1 MNLLYHNDHNHIKC
15 HTQTPVIIS
24 ATPLL
29 YRKAEILVISLH
41 GKAKLSSRLTVSMSM
56 NFIRYYKIQAS
67 KNVCIERLSK
77 MFYSERQM
85 TVQYS

>member
-1 MNLLYHNDHNHIKC
+1 MRVSISNAPLIGEPHCLNIDKHVISLYHNDHNHIKC

-41 GKAKLSSRLTVSMSM
+41 GKAKLSSRLTVS
-56 NFIRYYKIQAS
+56 R
-67 KNVCIERLSK
+67 V
-77 MFYSERQM
+77 
-85 TVQYS
+85 

>member
-29 YRKAEILVISLH
+29 YRKAEIIVISLH
-41 GKAKLSSRLTVSMSM
+41 GKAKLSSRLTVSKYEFHPILLGELFEKSTTM
-56 NFIRYYKIQAS
+56 NEPVIRHFNA
-67 KNVCIERLSK
+67 LSL
-77 MFYSERQM
+77 
-85 TVQYS
+85 T